1 MLCLRVWG
9 GDLLPGRG
17 GEPRAGSGAL
27 TSTSQRALELVAD
40 VADWRSVVRRNTC
53 SLPLYS
59 SHVRNFSC
67 SAWNS
72 RTTSPCRR
80 AVGSGW
86 PGTLPADEPPISDA
100 FQSQQAHGAPAH
112 ARRGRPRAGETR
124 CVQAPAMAGT
134 GPDRAAWR
142 PCRRGHGAEGRG
154 PGLNCGEAW
163 VRGESTQR
171 ICAHGP
177 FPENKVSS
185 AKTGSGWSRGFK
197 PRDGE
202 EASRGGWGR
211 PCGVGGLGGVWS
223 QRRGCMGQGP
233 DREQS
238 RVPGRWMQG
247 CGEPGMGGTAGEG
260 VFPVLTPFS
269 TSSRWSRNCMNR
281 LIFQLVLQFTELTW
295 GSTQRPMRLGRPP
308 APRSRQGLRPRA
320 GEGRPAQRPLMS
332 IGRGCL
338 PLARAPRPQPSCPG
352 AAALWAG
359 ECGQMLGD
367 RKGVREAHPGPPAV
381 DRTRGS
387 NPVGRECVDT
397 PPLQRQPN
405 ETTN

>member
-72 RTTSPCRR
+72 RTTSPCRQ

-86 PGTLPADEPPISDA
+86 PGTLPADEPPVSDA

-112 ARRGRPRAGETR
+112 PRRGRPRAGETR

-134 GPDRAAWR
+134 GPDRAAWH

-163 VRGESTQR
+163 VRGESAQR

-177 FPENKVSS
+177 FPENSELSQDWERKEQGFQ
-185 AKTGSGWSRGFK
+185 AQGWRRGR
-197 PRDGE
+197 PGWLGT
-202 EASRGGWGR
+202 ALRGGGAGR
-211 PCGVGGLGGVWS
+211 GVEPEKRVHGAGAGQGAEPGARQVGRGAGGQGGREWAGRQGKGCSQFLPLSAPPPGGLG
-223 QRRGCMGQGP
+223 
-233 DREQS
+233 
-238 RVPGRWMQG
+238 
-247 CGEPGMGGTAGEG
+247 TA
-260 VFPVLTPFS
+260 
-269 TSSRWSRNCMNR
+269 
-281 LIFQLVLQFTELTW
+281 
-295 GSTQRPMRLGRPP
+295 
-308 APRSRQGLRPRA
+308 
-320 GEGRPAQRPLMS
+320 
-332 IGRGCL
+332 
-338 PLARAPRPQPSCPG
+338 
-352 AAALWAG
+352 
-359 ECGQMLGD
+359 
-367 RKGVREAHPGPPAV
+367 
-381 DRTRGS
+381 
-387 NPVGRECVDT
+387 
-397 PPLQRQPN
+397 
-405 ETTN
+405 